1 MRFVEWSMEKAPAR
15 VCKQRPVTSGTCSAC
30 MEFRPDAEDGAT
42 LSRRRLLG
50 VGGLVGLA
58 SLSGCTRDVVEEFP
72 KNTKWP
78 LSEAKPDL
86 PVLERSD
93 VLKAGVQS
101 MSDADVET
109 VDEFAATL
117 EAEEFQIEVVEEL
130 RDVLSVEYVST
141 VRSGEGAYHDVAV
154 IAGAYAA
161 LVENGYDAHALA
173 LTIHPAQASSYGS
186 WVAETRLAKRYN
198 AGELTA
204 AEYGEL
210 VAKTLETSRTP
221 PKVGVKPDA

>member
-1 MRFVEWSMEKAPAR
+1 MVFGPAE
-15 VCKQRPVTSGTCSAC
+15 G
-30 MEFRPDAEDGAT
+30 DGAT
-42 LSRRRLLG
+42 ISRRRLLG

-86 PVLERSD
+86 PVLELSD
-93 VLKAGVQS
+93 VLKEGVRS
-101 MSDADVET
+101 MSDADVGT
-109 VDEFAATL
+109 VDEFVATL
-117 EAEEFQIEVVEEL
+117 EEEGFQIKAVEEV
-130 RDVLSVEYVST
+130 RDVLAIEYVSSI
-141 VRSGEGAYHDVAV
+141 RFGEGAYHDVGL

-161 LVENGYDAHALA
+161 LVDNGYDGYALA
-173 LTIHPAQASSYGS
+173 LTIHHANADSYGS
-186 WVAETRLAKRYN
+186 WTIETRIAKRYN

-210 VAKTLETSRTP
+210 VAKTLKTLRTP
-221 PKVGVKPDA
+221 PEVGVHPDE

>member
-1 MRFVEWSMEKAPAR
+1 
-15 VCKQRPVTSGTCSAC
+15 
-30 MEFRPDAEDGAT
+30 MEFRPDAEDGPT

-78 LSEAKPDL
+78 LSETKPDL

-93 VLKAGVQS
+93 VLKEGVRS

-117 EAEEFQIEVVEEL
+117 EAEGFEIEVVEEV

-141 VRSGEGAYHDVAV
+141 IRAGKGTYHDIAV
-154 IAGAYAA
+154 IAGAYAT
-161 LVENGYDAHALA
+161 LVENGYDVYALA

-186 WVAETRLAKRYN
+186 WVVETRMAKRYN

-210 VAKTLETSRTP
+210 VAKTLESSRTP
-221 PKVGVKPDA
+221 PEVGVKPEE

>member
-1 MRFVEWSMEKAPAR
+1 MES
-15 VCKQRPVTSGTCSAC
+15 RPSS
-30 MEFRPDAEDGAT
+30 EDGAT

-78 LSEAKPDL
+78 VSETIPEL

-93 VLKAGVQS
+93 VLEDGIEA
-101 MSDADVET
+101 MSDENVET
-109 VDEFAATL
+109 LEKFSATL
-117 EAEEFQIEVVEEL
+117 EEKGLQIERVEEL
-130 RDVLSVEYVST
+130 RDVLSMEYVSH
-141 VRSGEGAYHDVAV
+141 VRASEGTYHDIAMV
-154 IAGAYAA
+154 AGAYAG
-161 LVENGYDAHALA
+161 LVQHGYDVYALA
-173 LTIHPAQASSYGS
+173 LTIHPAEASSYGS
-186 WVAETRLAKRYN
+186 WTVETRVAKRYN

-210 VAKTLETSRTP
+210 VAKTLESTRTP
-221 PKVGVKPDA
+221 PEVGVKPEE